1 MRVLLKISWEA
12 LKWEKDFWIDP
23 VFSMDVVS
31 KIKEIYDKNI
41 ELAIVIWGGNIYRW
55 SNLISSWVNPADS
68 HNLSMLSTVFNWVV
82 LKNFLEQVWINSVVM
97 DPNWIKFLE
106 QYNKNIAINYL
117 ENKKIVILTWGTWN
131 PYFTTDTW
139 WVLRSLELKC
149 DMMIKATKVDGIYD
163 KDPVK
168 YNDAKFYENISY
180 TDVIEKNLKIL
191 DQTAVSLAKENNQI
205 IKVVKLS
212 KNWAVLRAILWENEW
227 SVISL

>member
-1 MRVLLKISWEA
+1 
-12 LKWEKDFWIDP
+12 
-23 VFSMDVVS
+23 MDVVS

-55 SNLISSWVNPADS
+55 SNLIASWVNSTDS

-82 LKNFLEQVWINSVVM
+82 LKNFLEQVWIDSIVM

-106 QYNKNIAINYL
+106 QYNKNLAINYL
-117 ENKKIVILTWGTWN
+117 ENKKVVILTWWTWN
-131 PYFTTDTW
+131 PYFTTDTG

-168 YNDAKFYENISY
+168 YNDAKFYEKISY

-205 IKVVKLS
+205 IKVVKLA
-212 KNWAVLRAILWENEW
+212 KDGAILRAILWENEG

>member
-1 MRVLLKISWEA
+1 MRILLKISWEA
-12 LKWEKDFWIDP
+12 LKWEKEFWIDP

-55 SNLISSWVNPADS
+55 SNLIASWVNSTDS

-82 LKNFLEQVWINSVVM
+82 LKNFLEQVWIDSIVM

-106 QYNKNIAINYL
+106 QYNKNLAINYL
-117 ENKKIVILTWGTWN
+117 ENKKVVILTWWTWN
-131 PYFTTDTW
+131 PYFTTDTG

-168 YNDAKFYENISY
+168 YNDAKFYEKISY

-205 IKVVKLS
+205 IKVVKLA
-212 KNWAVLRAILWENEW
+212 KDGAILRAILWENEG

>member
-1 MRVLLKISWEA
+1 MRILLKISWEA
-12 LKWEKDFWIDP
+12 LKWEKEFWIDP

-55 SNLISSWVNPADS
+55 SNLIASWVNSTDS

-82 LKNFLEQVWINSVVM
+82 LKNFLEQVWIDSIVM

-106 QYNKNIAINYL
+106 QYNKNLAINYL
-117 ENKKIVILTWGTWN
+117 ENKKVIILTWWTWN
-131 PYFTTDTW
+131 PYFTTDTG

-168 YNDAKFYENISY
+168 YNDAKFYEKISY

-205 IKVVKLS
+205 IKVVKLA
-212 KNWAVLRAILWENEW
+212 KDGAILRAILWENEG

>member
-1 MRVLLKISWEA
+1 MRILLKISWEA
-12 LKWEKDFWIDP
+12 LKWEKEFWIDP

-55 SNLISSWVNPADS
+55 SNLIASWVNSTDS

-82 LKNFLEQVWINSVVM
+82 LKNFLEQVWIDSIVM

-106 QYNKNIAINYL
+106 QYNKNLAINYL
-117 ENKKIVILTWGTWN
+117 ENKKVVILTWWTWN

-168 YNDAKFYENISY
+168 YNDAKFYEKISY

-205 IKVVKLS
+205 IKVVKLA
-212 KNWAVLRAILWENEW
+212 KDGAILRAILWENEG

>member
-1 MRVLLKISWEA
+1 MRILLKISWEA
-12 LKWEKDFWIDP
+12 LKWEKEFWIDP

-31 KIKEIYDKNI
+31 KIKEIYDKKI
-41 ELAIVIWGGNIYRW
+41 ELAIVVWWWNIYRW
-55 SNLISSWVNPADS
+55 SNLISSWVNPTDS

-82 LKNFLEQVWINSVVM
+82 LKNFLEQVWIDSVVM

-106 QYNKNIAINYL
+106 QYNKNIAINHL
-117 ENKKIVILTWGTWN
+117 ENKKVVILTWWIWN
-131 PYFTTDTW
+131 PYFTTDTG

-168 YNDAKFYENISY
+168 YKDAKFYEKISY

-212 KNWAVLRAILWENEW
+212 KEWAILRAILWENEW

>member
-1 MRVLLKISWEA
+1 MRILLKISWEA
-12 LKWEKDFWIDP
+12 LKWEKEFWIDP

-55 SNLISSWVNPADS
+55 SNLIASWVNSTDS
-68 HNLSMLSTVFNWVV
+68 HNLSMLSTIFNWVV
-82 LKNFLEQVWINSVVM
+82 LKNFLEQVWIDSIVM

-106 QYNKNIAINYL
+106 QYNKNLAINYL
-117 ENKKIVILTWGTWN
+117 ENKKVVILTWWTWN
-131 PYFTTDTW
+131 PYFTTDTG

-168 YNDAKFYENISY
+168 YNDAKFYEKISY

-205 IKVVKLS
+205 IKVVKLA
-212 KNWAVLRAILWENEW
+212 KDGAILRAILWENEG

>member
-1 MRVLLKISWEA
+1 MIILLKISWEA

-31 KIKEIYDKNI
+31 KIKEIYEKNI
-41 ELAIVIWGGNIYRW
+41 ELAIVIWGWNIYRW
-55 SNLISSWVNPADS
+55 SNLISSWVNSADS

-82 LKNFLEQVWINSVVM
+82 LKNFLEQVWIDSIVM

-106 QYNKNIAINYL
+106 QYNKNLAINYL
-117 ENKKIVILTWGTWN
+117 ENKKVVILTWWTWN
-131 PYFTTDTW
+131 PYFTTDTG

-168 YNDAKFYENISY
+168 YNDAKFYEKISY

-205 IKVVKLS
+205 IKVVKLA
-212 KNWAVLRAILWENEW
+212 KDWAILRAILWENEG
-227 SVISL
+227 SIISL